1 MSSEAQSAEGE
12 PGETEYAIVINGEL
26 AVVPHKEV
34 SYEEVVSIAYPAP
47 PDPNTTFV
55 VSYTHAAGPK
65 HEGLLVRG
73 QVVEAK
79 TTGTEFDVSPAGKS

>member
-1 MSSEAQSAEGE
+1 MSSEAQTPESQ
-12 PGETEYAIVINGEL
+12 PDETEYAIVINGEL

-34 SYEEVVSIAYPAP
+34 SYEEAVSIAYPVP
-47 PDPNTTFV
+47 PDPNTTFI
-55 VSYTHAAGPK
+55 VSYAHAAGPK

-73 QVVEAK
+73 QVIDVE

>member
-1 MSSEAQSAEGE
+1 MSSEAQPAEGE
-12 PGETEYAIVINGEL
+12 ADETEYAIVINGEL

-34 SYEEVVSIAYPAP
+34 SYEEVVSIAYPVP

-55 VSYTHAAGPK
+55 VSYTHAVGPK

-73 QVVEAK
+73 QVIEVK